1 MTKKNKLNYTP
12 SKGSVVIYKS
22 PEGDTKLDVR
32 LEEETVWLSQVQ
44 LVELF
49 KTSKQNVSL
58 HINNIFK
65 EKELERFSTVKE
77 YLTVQREGK
86 REVERFIDYYN
97 LDVIISVGYRI
108 KSQRGTQFRI
118 WANKILKDYLIKGYA
133 LNEKQLK
140 EQTEKVKELEKS
152 IEIFKR
158 VADKNQLEQDEFT
171 GILKVISDYTYAL
184 DILDQYDHQKVSIG
198 KAVKKEEYKINYND
212 SMKLV
217 KNLQKKFSTS
227 DLFGK
232 EKDESFKS
240 TLGTIYQTFN
250 KKELYP
256 SLEEKAA
263 MLLYL
268 AIKNHS
274 FIDGNKR
281 IAAAI
286 FLMYLS
292 KNNFLYNSDGEKRI
306 ADNALVAICLMIAA
320 SDPKEKDIIKKVVVN
335 LINKNN

>member
-240 TLGTIYQTFN
+240 TLGNIYQTFN